1 MQRYELIVNSVD
13 MVRARACA
21 VVLVAPLSIYVSSF
35 PFIFFD
41 FKDDILKDFRS
52 IRACIGVD
60 DFHDG

>member
-13 MVRARACA
+13 MVRAC
-21 VVLVAPLSIYVSSF
+21 VGVDLVAPLSIYVSSF